1 MKTLLNQ
8 ILSFF
13 LFLFAGKKRGV
24 EIIEGKEPKPNLLQ
38 RIVNNYRQPVR
49 KTYYHNNRK
58 RTRGRNYYQQIIKT
72 ETGYKTINHKT
83 R

>member
-1 MKTLLNQ
+1 MKALFNQ

-13 LFLFAGKKRGV
+13 LFLFAGKKRGIN
-24 EIIEGKEPKPNLLQ
+24 IIEGKEPQPNLIQ
-38 RIVNNYRQPVR
+38 RIVNKFRPTIR

-58 RTRGRNYYQQIIKT
+58 RTRGRNCYQQIIYT
-72 ETGYKTINHKT
+72 EKGKKIIHHKT

>member
-1 MKTLLNQ
+1 MKALLNK

-13 LFLFAGKKRGV
+13 LFLFAGKKRGID
-24 EIIEGKEPKPNLLQ
+24 IIENKEPKPSVFQ
-38 RIVNNYRQPVR
+38 RIVDYYRQPVR

-58 RTRGRNYYQQIIKT
+58 RTRGRSYYQQTILTANGK
-72 ETGYKTINHKT
+72 KTIHHKT